1 MNLPVG
7 IYFGIGVKLGS
18 GTVHGGMN
26 MQKVLNMEE
35 AEEYTKYMSPSVA
48 GYIRDGYA
56 QTYECYKN
64 YSLFV
69 FRLYDIRQ
77 TALAVG
83 RIMVYLD
90 HEDLFF
96 LCDGPGGYKRV
107 CELVTR
113 EETNER
119 SLWNFFQNLL
129 KNDMDNLEDL
139 ECEIADAEMA
149 AMVSFHNNYIRK
161 IIAYRKE
168 LLRLKRYYEQ
178 LDTILDNL
186 ILNENG
192 MLTEDGLS
200 HFRILA
206 GRTSRYLTNVINL
219 RDYVTQMREAY
230 QAQID
235 IEQNNLMRLF
245 TVVTAVFLPLT
256 LMVGWYGMNF
266 TNMPEMDWKY
276 AYPVFIGVSV
286 AICVLMLIYFKKK
299 KWV

>member
-1 MNLPVG
+1 
-7 IYFGIGVKLGS
+7 
-18 GTVHGGMN
+18 

-35 AEEYTKYMSPSVA
+35 AEEYTKYMNPKVVK
-48 GYIRDGYA
+48 YIREGNA
-56 QTYECYKN
+56 QTFESYKN

-69 FRLYDIRQ
+69 FQLYDIRQ
-77 TALAVG
+77 ISLPAGQVM
-83 RIMVYLD
+83 IYLD

-96 LCDGPGGYKRV
+96 LCEGQHGYKRV
-107 CELVTR
+107 CDLVSK
-113 EETNER
+113 EETKER
-119 SLWNFFQNLL
+119 TLWNFFLNLL
-129 KNDMDNLEDL
+129 KNDMDNLEDM

-149 AMVSFHNNYIRK
+149 AMVRFHDDYIRK
-161 IIAYRKE
+161 IIAYRKA

-178 LDTILDNL
+178 LDAIFDNL

-192 MLTEDGLS
+192 MLTPDGLS

-206 GRTSRYLTNVINL
+206 SRTSRYLENVVNL

-230 QAQID
+230 QSQID

-245 TVVTAVFLPLT
+245 TVITAIFLPLT

-266 TNMPEMDWKY
+266 KNMPEMDWVY

-286 AICVLMLIYFKKK
+286 IICVSMLIYFKKK

>member
-1 MNLPVG
+1 
-7 IYFGIGVKLGS
+7 
-18 GTVHGGMN
+18 
-26 MQKVLNMEE
+26 MQKVLYMDE
-35 AEEYTKYMSPSVA
+35 AEEYTKYMDAKVVH
-48 GYIRDGYA
+48 YIREGY
-56 QTYECYKN
+56 TETFESYKAF
-64 YSLFV
+64 SLFV
-69 FRLYDIRQ
+69 FPMYDIRQ
-77 TALAVG
+77 TGLAASQV
-83 RIMVYLD
+83 MVYLD

-96 LCDGPGGYKRV
+96 LCEGRRGYERV
-107 CELVTR
+107 TGLVAK

-119 SLWNFFQNLL
+119 ALWGFFQNLL

-149 AMVSFHNNYIRK
+149 AMVRFHDDYIHK

-178 LDTILDNL
+178 LDAIMDNL
-186 ILNENG
+186 ILNENKL
-192 MLTEDGLS
+192 LTGEGLQ
-200 HFRILA
+200 HFTILA
-206 GRTSRYLTNVINL
+206 NRTTRYLASVLNM

-245 TVVTAVFLPLT
+245 TVITAVFLPLT

-266 TNMPEMDWKY
+266 ENMPEMKWEY
-276 AYPVFIGVSV
+276 GYPVFVGVSV
-286 AICVLMLIYFKKK
+286 LVCVSMLLYFKKK